1 LDKKHDKALQSTYMD
16 ATRNGTKDKLKKRME
31 ENLQKPSNTEEGDK
45 MFGKFTDPIYENER
59 TPYLL

>member
-1 LDKKHDKALQSTYMD
+1 MD